1 MHHHD
6 DDATRRSRPRVT
18 PAQIVGIGLVAAS
31 LGWAAWLLRD
41 RPISEEVE
49 LLPGTV
55 LPSSELAIVE
65 AAFDRAQLIGHR
77 TEAGRVWVSRPRQS
91 AYMRALVDAEA
102 LPREFGS
109 SLRRALENNSPWQS
123 RAVQAEMLRV
133 AVQEELAHVICSM
146 PGIERA
152 AVLYAGDDH
161 SASRGLAPAPRPT
174 ASVNVR
180 TQAGVELEPTRVQ
193 AIRILVAASISGLEA
208 ERVAVTDLRSGRV
221 FAGPLAADPA
231 GDDVAAADPALAR
244 RIVHERHLAGKLRQ
258 GLAFVEGAIVDVTVT
273 FQAPMRPRLPGP
285 VPPPASQRVADAN
298 APAEVATLGGAEDA
312 HVDLPDEPSAE
323 LPGWAEL
330 PGSSGWP
337 ESSASTGW
345 PESSEGFP
353 ATIRVSLVVPEPFF
367 MAARGQAD
375 STADPAA
382 VDLATEQRLRDH
394 VLGLL
399 PPTTRADGRQVLVT
413 RFASAASLV
422 AASQPR
428 AAGDPP
434 AVTPPAS
441 AGHAADASQVISL
454 EAAWRAILAGRAE
467 DVPREV
473 WLGVIGVAA
482 GLLGWLV
489 LRPHRS
495 PSQHRFGRR
504 PPQHIDWSEVDDNAA
519 VGEPATT
526 RRQVAA

>member
-6 DDATRRSRPRVT
+6 DEPTRRGRPRVT

-77 TEAGRVWVSRPRQS
+77 TEGGRVWVPRPRQS

-109 SLRRALENNSPWQS
+109 SLRRALESNSPWQS
-123 RAVQAEMLRV
+123 RAVQEEMLRV

-152 AVLYAGDDH
+152 AVLYAGND
-161 SASRGLAPAPRPT
+161 RPGGGLAAAPRPT

-180 TQAGVELEPTRVQ
+180 TQAGAELEPARVQ
-193 AIRILVAASISGLEA
+193 AIRVLVAASIAGLEA

-221 FAGPLAADPA
+221 FAGPLAPDSA
-231 GDDVAAADPALAR
+231 GDEVAQADPALAR

-273 FQAPMRPRLPGP
+273 FQSPAAPRLPAP
-285 VPPPASQRVADAN
+285 APPPSSQRIADAN
-298 APAEVATLGGAEDA
+298 APAAIGDLTEDEHA
-312 HVDLPDEPSAE
+312 VIDLPTESA
-323 LPGWAEL
+323 A
-330 PGSSGWP
+330 
-337 ESSASTGW
+337 
-345 PESSEGFP
+345 ESSEGFP
-353 ATIRVSLVVPEPFF
+353 ATILVSLAVPEPFF
-367 MAARGQAD
+367 LATRGQAE
-375 STADPAA
+375 TPTDPDA
-382 VDLATEQRLRDH
+382 VDRVTEQRLRDH

-413 RFASAASLV
+413 RFPVGSTSA
-422 AASQPR
+422 AASQPHPAGAVAAVSSPVRTHDAPR
-428 AAGDPP
+428 AGEA
-434 AVTPPAS
+434 
-441 AGHAADASQVISL
+441 ISL
-454 EAAWRAILAGRAE
+454 EAAWRAVLAGHPE

-473 WLGVIGVAA
+473 WLGVIAVAA
-482 GLLGWLV
+482 GLLAWLV
-489 LRPHRS
+489 LRPTTTAT
-495 PSQHRFGRR
+495 RR
-504 PPQHIDWSEVDDNAA
+504 PPMRRAGHRIDWSGVEDVPAEDA
-519 VGEPATT
+519 PATSAS